1 MSRLFPI
8 KNLDKISTCVST
20 PEVATEPAKRRKSK
34 LKMQQEFINKIIAN
48 EKDINIEIFCKYFK
62 YQSLSFLAKYLI
74 RATQAKTEQLVN
86 SVNDGLIDLRSAII
100 RKEIPESENPNKIV
114 DIVEKNLDFNEQ
126 QKGNGIKVLSPKQML
141 QRLPITLA
149 QVKSAN
155 ISENKP
161 NKIRQ
166 IIYSLF

>member
-1 MSRLFPI
+1 M
-8 KNLDKISTCVST
+8 
-20 PEVATEPAKRRKSK
+20 
-34 LKMQQEFINKIIAN
+34 
-48 EKDINIEIFCKYFK
+48 
-62 YQSLSFLAKYLI
+62 
-74 RATQAKTEQLVN
+74 N

>member
-1 MSRLFPI
+1 MSRLFPK

-20 PEVATEPAKRRKSK
+20 PGVATEPAKRRKSK
-34 LKMQQEFINKIIAN
+34 LKMQQEFMNKIIAN

-62 YQSLSFLAKYLI
+62 YQNLSFLAKYLI

-114 DIVEKNLDFNEQ
+114 DIVEK
-126 QKGNGIKVLSPKQML
+126 KGNGIKVLSPKQML